1 MIKSVLIKYLE
12 KIGNQIKFGSLTIEL
27 PNGETLNFSG
37 KKNIKNAKIIKKA
50 KINIVKIAILNPE
63 TKIMVI
69 QVETNNKVCPRSG

>member
-37 KKNIKNAKIIKKA
+37 KKGLNAD
-50 KINIVKIAILNPE
+50 L
-63 TKIMVI
+63 
-69 QVETNNKVCPRSG
+69 KVNSYKTVLSTIFGGHLGFTES